1 MALEYTNKNNV
12 SLALAVFLMYDNY
25 EYDER
30 PNSISATGL
39 IKPLRQ
45 LVLSKQNPAL
55 LKTVDIADLVAT
67 RMGSA
72 IHKGCEDAWT
82 DPENVK
88 NALKVLGA
96 SEDAVNSIKI
106 NPAFV
111 KHGETPVYVEQR
123 AEKEVPGVSDAFDM
137 PFIISGK
144 YDLVLDGTLNDYKS
158 TSVWTYIFDSNADSY
173 VKQGSIYK
181 WLSPDKITSDY
192 VNINYIFTDWSAA
205 KARMDTKSYPQI
217 KTITK
222 KYPLWSIEETENW
235 IMNKIEAYKT
245 LANTSQEGLPEC
257 NDEELWATE
266 ETFKYYKNP
275 NKLDRSTKNFKTMD
289 EALIRQANDGNV
301 GTIKTVPGEVKACR
315 YCPVIGICTQAET
328 MLAEGRLTL

>member
-39 IKPLRQ
+39 LRPLRQ

-72 IHKGCEDAWT
+72 IHKGCEEAWT
-82 DPENVK
+82 DPQNVK
-88 NALKVLGA
+88 NALTVLGA

-106 NPAFV
+106 NPLSV
-111 KHGETPVYVEQR
+111 KEGETPVYVEQR
-123 AEKEVPGVSDAFDM
+123 AEKEILNFV
-137 PFIISGK
+137 ISGK
-144 YDLVLDGTLNDYKS
+144 YDLVLDGVLNDYKS
-158 TSVWTYIFDSNADSY
+158 TSVWAYVFDSNADSY

-192 VNINYIFTDWSAA
+192 ININYIFTDWSAA
-205 KARMDTKSYPQI
+205 KAREKKDYPQQRVL
-217 KTITK
+217 TK
-222 KYPLWSIEETENW
+222 KYNLWSIEETENW
-235 IMNKIEAYKT
+235 IINKIEAYKA
-245 LANTSQEGLPEC
+245 LADTPQEGLPHC
-257 NDEELWATE
+257 TDEELWASQT
-266 ETFKYYKNP
+266 TYKYYKNP
-275 NKLDRSTKNFKTMD
+275 NKLDRSTKNFNTMD
-289 EALIRQANDGNV
+289 EALVRKSVDGDV
-301 GTIKTVPGEVKACR
+301 GIVKTVPGEVKACR
-315 YCPVIGICTQAET
+315 YCPVISICTQADT
-328 MLAEGRLTL
+328 MLADGRLLL

>member
-45 LVLSKQNPAL
+45 LVLSKQNPAI

-96 SEDAVNSIKI
+96 SEDAIDNIRI
-106 NPAFV
+106 NPPYV
-111 KHGETPVYVEQR
+111 KPGETPVYVEQR
-123 AEKEVPGVSDAFDM
+123 AEKEIID
-137 PFIISGK
+137 FIISGK

-192 VNINYIFTDWSAA
+192 ININYIFTDWSAA
-205 KARMDTKSYPQI
+205 KARADKKSYPQI

-222 KYPLWSIEETENW
+222 QYPLWSTEETENW
-235 IMNKIEAYKT
+235 IMNKIEAYKA
-245 LANTSQEGLPEC
+245 LANTPQEGLPQC
-257 NDEELWATE
+257 TDEELWATK
-266 ETFKYYKNP
+266 TTYKYYKNP
-275 NKLDRSTKNFKTMD
+275 NKLDRSTKNFDTMD

-315 YCPVIGICTQAET
+315 YCPVVGICTQAET
-328 MLAEGRLTL
+328 MLADGRLTL

>member
-96 SEDAVNSIKI
+96 SEDAINNIKI
-106 NPAFV
+106 NPPYV
-111 KHGETPVYVEQR
+111 KPGETPVYVEQR
-123 AEKEVPGVSDAFDM
+123 AEKEIID
-137 PFIISGK
+137 FIISGK

-192 VNINYIFTDWSAA
+192 ININYIFTDWSAA
-205 KARMDTKSYPQI
+205 KAREKKDYPQQRVL
-217 KTITK
+217 TK
-222 KYPLWSIEETENW
+222 QYPLWSVEETENW
-235 IMNKIEAYKT
+235 IMNKIEAYKA
-245 LANTSQEGLPEC
+245 LADTPQEGLPEC
-257 NDEELWATE
+257 TKEELWASDT
-266 ETFKYYKNP
+266 TYKYYKNP
-275 NKLDRSTKNFKTMD
+275 NKLDRSTKNFDIMD
-289 EALIRQANDGNV
+289 EALIRKSTDGDV
-301 GTIKTVPGEVKACR
+301 GIIKTVPGEVKACR
-315 YCPVIGICTQAET
+315 YCPVISTCTQAET
-328 MLAEGRLTL
+328 MLADGRLTL

>member
-45 LVLSKQNPAL
+45 LVLSKQNPAI

-106 NPAFV
+106 NPPFV

-123 AEKEVPGVSDAFDM
+123 AEKEILDFVIA
-137 PFIISGK
+137 GK

-158 TSVWTYIFDSNADSY
+158 TSVWAYVFDSNADSY
-173 VKQGSIYK
+173 IKQGSIYK
-181 WLSPDKITSDY
+181 WLSPDKITEDY
-192 VNINYIFTDWSAA
+192 ININYIFTDWSAA
-205 KARMDTKSYPQI
+205 KARADKKSYPQL

-222 KYPLWSIEETENW
+222 KYNLWSVEETENW
-235 IMNKIEAYKT
+235 IMNKIEAYKS
-245 LANTSQEGLPEC
+245 LADTPQEGLPEC
-257 NDEELWATE
+257 TDEELWASQT
-266 ETFKYYKNP
+266 TYKYYKNP
-275 NKLDRSTKNFKTMD
+275 SKLDRSTKNFNTMD
-289 EALIRQANDGNV
+289 EALVRKANDGDV
-301 GTIKTVPGEVKACR
+301 GIVKTVPGEVKACR
-315 YCPVIGICTQAET
+315 YCPVISVCTQAAT
-328 MLAEGRLTL
+328 MLADGRFTL

>member
-12 SLALAVFLMYDNY
+12 SLALAVFLMYDDY

-39 IKPLRQ
+39 IRPLRQ
-45 LVLSKQNPAL
+45 LVLSKQNPAV

-96 SEDAVNSIKI
+96 SEDAIDNIKI
-106 NPAFV
+106 NPPYI
-111 KHGETPVYVEQR
+111 KPGETPVYVEQR
-123 AEKEVPGVSDAFDM
+123 AEKEILDFV
-137 PFIISGK
+137 ISGK

-173 VKQGSIYK
+173 TKQGSIYK
-181 WLSPDKITSDY
+181 WLNPDKITSDY
-192 VNINYIFTDWSAA
+192 ININYIFTDWSAA

-217 KTITK
+217 KTLTK
-222 KYPLWSIEETENW
+222 QYPLWSTEETQNW
-235 IMNKIEAYKT
+235 IMNKIEAYKA
-245 LANTSQEGLPEC
+245 LANTPQEGLPQC
-257 NDEELWATE
+257 TDEELWATE

-275 NKLDRSTKNFKTMD
+275 NKLDRSTKNFKTMN
-289 EALIRQANDGNV
+289 EALVRKSADGDV
-301 GTIKTVPGEVKACR
+301 GIIKTVPGEVKACR

>member
-96 SEDAVNSIKI
+96 SEEAINNIRI
-106 NPAFV
+106 NPPYV
-111 KHGETPVYVEQR
+111 KPGETPVYVEQR
-123 AEKEVPGVSDAFDM
+123 AEKEIIDFV
-137 PFIISGK
+137 ISGK

-192 VNINYIFTDWSAA
+192 ININYIFTDWSAA

-217 KTITK
+217 KTLTK
-222 KYPLWSIEETENW
+222 QYPLWSTEETENW
-235 IMNKIEAYKT
+235 IMNKIEHYKV
-245 LANTSQEGLPEC
+245 LANAPQEELPQC
-257 NDEELWATE
+257 TDEELWATE

-289 EALIRQANDGNV
+289 EALVRKSADGDV
-301 GTIKTVPGEVKACR
+301 GIIKTVPGEVKACR

>member
-96 SEDAVNSIKI
+96 SEDAIDNIKI
-106 NPAFV
+106 NPPYI
-111 KHGETPVYVEQR
+111 KPGETPVYVEQR
-123 AEKEVPGVSDAFDM
+123 AEKEILDFV
-137 PFIISGK
+137 ISGK

-173 VKQGSIYK
+173 TKQGSIYK
-181 WLSPDKITSDY
+181 WLNPDKITSDY
-192 VNINYIFTDWSAA
+192 ININYIFTDWSAA

-217 KTITK
+217 KTLTK
-222 KYPLWSIEETENW
+222 QYPLWSTEETQNW
-235 IMNKIEAYKT
+235 IMNKIEAYKA
-245 LANTSQEGLPEC
+245 LANTPQEGLPQC
-257 NDEELWATE
+257 TDEELWATE

-275 NKLDRSTKNFKTMD
+275 NKLDRSTKNFKTMN
-289 EALIRQANDGNV
+289 EALVRKSADGDV
-301 GTIKTVPGEVKACR
+301 GIIKTVPGEVKACR

>member
-30 PNSISATGL
+30 PNAFSATGL

-45 LVLSKQNPAL
+45 LILSKQNPAL
-55 LKTVDIADLVAT
+55 LKTVDIADLVST

-82 DPENVK
+82 DLENVK
-88 NALKVLGA
+88 RALTVSGA
-96 SEDAVNSIKI
+96 SEDAINNIRI
-106 NPAFV
+106 NPPFV
-111 KHGETPVYVEQR
+111 KPGETPVYVEQR
-123 AEKEVPGVSDAFDM
+123 IEKEIIGF
-137 PFIISGK
+137 FISGK

-158 TSVWTYIFDSNADSY
+158 TSVWTYIFDSFSDSY
-173 VKQGSIYK
+173 IKQGSIYK

-192 VNINYIFTDWSAA
+192 ININYIFTDWSAA

-235 IMNKIEAYKT
+235 IMNKIEHYKV
-245 LANTSQEGLPEC
+245 LANAPQEELPEC
-257 NDEELWATE
+257 TKEELWAS
-266 ETFKYYKNP
+266 ETKYKYYKNP
-275 NKLDRSTKNFKTMD
+275 NKLDRSTKNFDTMD
-289 EALIRQANDGNV
+289 EALIRKSNDGDV
-301 GTIKTVPGEVKACR
+301 GVIKTIPGEVKACR
-315 YCPVIGICTQAET
+315 YCSVVGVCTQAET
-328 MLAEGRLTL
+328 MLANGRLVL

>member
-39 IKPLRQ
+39 IRPLRQ

-82 DPENVK
+82 DPQNVK

-96 SEDAVNSIKI
+96 SEEAINNIKI
-106 NPAFV
+106 NPPYV
-111 KHGETPVYVEQR
+111 KPGETPVYVEQR
-123 AEKEVPGVSDAFDM
+123 AEKEIIDFV
-137 PFIISGK
+137 ISGK

-192 VNINYIFTDWSAA
+192 ININYIFTDWSAA
-205 KARMDTKSYPQI
+205 KARMVTKSYPQI
-217 KTITK
+217 KTLTK
-222 KYPLWSIEETENW
+222 QYPLWSTEETQNW
-235 IMNKIEAYKT
+235 IMNKIEAYKA
-245 LANTSQEGLPEC
+245 LANTPQEGLPQC
-257 NDEELWATE
+257 TDEELWATE

-289 EALIRQANDGNV
+289 EALVRKSADGDV
-301 GTIKTVPGEVKACR
+301 GIIKTVPGEVKACR

>member
-45 LVLSKQNPAL
+45 LVLSKQNPAI

-82 DPENVK
+82 DLENVK

-96 SEDAVNSIKI
+96 SEDAINNIKI
-106 NPAFV
+106 NPAYV
-111 KHGETPVYVEQR
+111 KPGETPVYVEQR
-123 AEKEVPGVSDAFDM
+123 AEKEILDFV
-137 PFIISGK
+137 ISGK

-158 TSVWTYIFDSNADSY
+158 TSVWAYIFDSNADSY
-173 VKQGSIYK
+173 IKQGSIYK
-181 WLSPDKITSDY
+181 WLNPDKITSDY
-192 VNINYIFTDWSAA
+192 ININYIFTDWSAA

-217 KTITK
+217 KTLTK
-222 KYPLWSIEETENW
+222 QYPLWSTEETENW

-245 LANTSQEGLPEC
+245 LANTPQEGLPQC

-275 NKLDRSTKNFKTMD
+275 NKLDRSTKNFKSMH
-289 EALIRQANDGNV
+289 EALIRKSADGDV
-301 GTIKTVPGEVKACR
+301 GIIKTVPGEVKACR
-315 YCPVIGICTQAET
+315 YCPVVGICTQAET

>member
-39 IKPLRQ
+39 IRPLRQ

-96 SEDAVNSIKI
+96 SEDAIDNIKI
-106 NPAFV
+106 NPPYV
-111 KHGETPVYVEQR
+111 KPGETPVYVEQR
-123 AEKEVPGVSDAFDM
+123 AEKEIID
-137 PFIISGK
+137 FIISGK

-192 VNINYIFTDWSAA
+192 ININYIFTDWSAA
-205 KARMDTKSYPQI
+205 KARADKKSYPQI
-217 KTITK
+217 KTLTK
-222 KYPLWSIEETENW
+222 QYPLWSTEETENW
-235 IMNKIEAYKT
+235 IMNKIEAYKA
-245 LANTSQEGLPEC
+245 LANTPQEGLPEC
-257 NDEELWATE
+257 TDEELWATK
-266 ETFKYYKNP
+266 TTYKYYKNP
-275 NKLDRSTKNFKTMD
+275 NKLDRSTKNFDTMD
-289 EALIRQANDGNV
+289 EALLRQANDGNV

>member
-39 IKPLRQ
+39 IRPLRQ

-96 SEDAVNSIKI
+96 SEDAIDNIKI
-106 NPAFV
+106 NPPYI
-111 KHGETPVYVEQR
+111 KPGETPVYVEQR
-123 AEKEVPGVSDAFDM
+123 AEKEILD
-137 PFIISGK
+137 FIISGK

-173 VKQGSIYK
+173 TKQGSIYK
-181 WLSPDKITSDY
+181 WLNPDKITSDHM
-192 VNINYIFTDWSAA
+192 NINYIFTDWSAA

-217 KTITK
+217 KTLTK
-222 KYPLWSIEETENW
+222 QYPLWSTEETENW
-235 IMNKIEAYKT
+235 IMNKIEHYKV
-245 LANTSQEGLPEC
+245 LANAPQEGLPEC
-257 NDEELWATE
+257 TDEELWATE

-289 EALIRQANDGNV
+289 EALVRKSADGDV
-301 GTIKTVPGEVKACR
+301 GIIKTVPGEVKACR

>member
-39 IKPLRQ
+39 IRPLRQ

-96 SEDAVNSIKI
+96 SEEAINNIKI
-106 NPAFV
+106 NPPFV
-111 KHGETPVYVEQR
+111 KPGETPVYVEQR
-123 AEKEVPGVSDAFDM
+123 AEKEILDFV
-137 PFIISGK
+137 ISGK

-173 VKQGSIYK
+173 TKQGSIYK
-181 WLSPDKITSDY
+181 WLNPDKITSDY
-192 VNINYIFTDWSAA
+192 ININYIFTDWSAA

-217 KTITK
+217 KTLTK
-222 KYPLWSIEETENW
+222 QYPLWSTEETQNW
-235 IMNKIEAYKT
+235 IMNKIEAYKA
-245 LANTSQEGLPEC
+245 LANTPQEGLPQC
-257 NDEELWATE
+257 TDEELWATE

-275 NKLDRSTKNFKTMD
+275 NKLDRSTKNFKTMN
-289 EALIRQANDGNV
+289 EALVRKSADGDV
-301 GTIKTVPGEVKACR
+301 GIIKTVPGQAKHCI
-315 YCPVIGICTQAET
+315 YCPVISVCTQAET
-328 MLAEGRLTL
+328 MRVNGKLPL